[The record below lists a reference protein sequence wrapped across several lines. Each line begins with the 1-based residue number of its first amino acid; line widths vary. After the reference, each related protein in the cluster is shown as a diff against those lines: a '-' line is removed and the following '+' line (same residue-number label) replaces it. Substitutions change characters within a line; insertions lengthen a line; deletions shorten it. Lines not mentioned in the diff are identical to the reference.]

1 MTRTSIEV
9 PGLHHGGAPI
19 PQASLVGNLLVSSG
33 INGMDPESGTVPAEL
48 ADQVSLIFANMG
60 RILRRAGG
68 SPEDVAKCTF
78 FVRDRSSRPVIDREW
93 LAMFPDEA
101 SRPARHTLRYDL
113 GDPLLVQCELIAVID
128 RG

>member
-60 RILRRAGG
+60 RILRQAGG
-68 SPEDVAKCTF
+68 SPGDVAKCTF
-78 FVRDRSSRPVIDREW
+78 FVRDRSSRAVIDREW
-93 LAMFPDEA
+93 LTMFPDEA

-113 GDPLLVQCELIAVID
+113 ADPLLVQCELIAVID